1 MLFRNTSFSK
11 EVKWTPS
18 HKIVPGFLTLSVAN
32 GKNRLN
38 IGSHQTADKA
48 LSISAG
54 WPDLHQHRWRYYTFS
69 SKWNCLIIPQMR
81 NVEIRFPDRFYRYS
95 HDKLEQTLLL
105 LFLLS
110 LFNEGVT
117 KKIRQRT
124 TTITNNQ
131 SITSILRR
139 KGANLAKVCIRYID
153 N

>member
-1 MLFRNTSFSK
+1 
-11 EVKWTPS
+11 
-18 HKIVPGFLTLSVAN
+18 
-32 GKNRLN
+32 
-38 IGSHQTADKA
+38 
-48 LSISAG
+48 
-54 WPDLHQHRWRYYTFS
+54 
-69 SKWNCLIIPQMR
+69 MR

-117 KKIRQRT
+117 KKIRQQT

-131 SITSILRR
+131 SIASILRR